1 MRVAMPAVA
10 MIVVVIVRV
19 RVGVLHESIR
29 MVARAN

>member
-1 MRVAMPAVA
+1 MSTVA

-29 MVARAN
+29 MVAREN

>member
-1 MRVAMPAVA
+1 VA

-19 RVGVLHESIR
+19 RVGVLHESIG

>member
-1 MRVAMPAVA
+1 MPAMA

-19 RVGVLHESIR
+19 RVRVLHESIG